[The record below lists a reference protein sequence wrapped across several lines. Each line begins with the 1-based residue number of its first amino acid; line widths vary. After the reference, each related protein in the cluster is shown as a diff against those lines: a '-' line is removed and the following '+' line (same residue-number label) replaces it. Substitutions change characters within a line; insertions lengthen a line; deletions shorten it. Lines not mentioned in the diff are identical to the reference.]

1 MKNITAALVTLVVS
15 VVSVVSV
22 GAFARPVSAQD
33 FGFSSAWPELGD
45 AERVQVMA
53 FGEEFKSFL
62 DDARSHMWFVRE
74 GVALAE
80 AEGFQAWSPEVAA
93 GQMTPGSR
101 WYAVNR
107 DRTLVLFVV
116 GTEPVSDGLRIVNT
130 HIDSPR
136 LEFNTRPFRERNGL
150 VTIDTQI
157 HGGIKNYQ
165 WVNVP
170 LALIGRVDK
179 TDGTTVWVEIGTSPD
194 DPILLITDLAPHV
207 DADYRNRTQRDA
219 IRAEELQPIIASL
232 PPDDDDEDQDGA
244 LDRLLELLRDEYDIE
259 GRDFLSADLQIV
271 PATRPRD
278 VGLDRALV
286 AAYGQD
292 DRSTGYISL
301 RAIFETGTPRHTAV
315 AYAVNNEET
324 GSWNTGVNSEW
335 FSTLVSEMIEVQSGA
350 VSDLDLRRTYRS
362 TQVLVSDTT
371 TALNP
376 VFPAPQNND
385 LTSRLGYG
393 MVVKEYGA
401 GREANSEFF
410 AVIRNLLDD
419 ADVKW
424 QTHSYDAGYGG
435 STIAAWFAGQNM
447 DVIDVGIGIV
457 SMHSPYEVSSKVDLW
472 ELYQGFQ
479 AFFQQ

>member
-1 MKNITAALVTLVVS
+1 MKNILVAAIVLIIALPAS
-15 VVSVVSV
+15 
-22 GAFARPVSAQD
+22 GQD
-33 FGFSSAWPELGD
+33 FGFSSVWPDLGNE
-45 AERVQVMA
+45 ERDQVMA
-53 FGEEFKSFL
+53 FGEDFKSFM
-62 DDARSHMWFVRE
+62 DKARSHMWFVRE

-80 AEGFQAWSPEVAA
+80 AEGFQAWSLDVTASAMP
-93 GQMTPGSR
+93 PGSR
-101 WYAVNR
+101 WYAINR

-116 GTEPVSDGLRIVNT
+116 GTEPISEGLRIVNT

-136 LEFNTRPFRERNGL
+136 LEFNTRPFRERNGI

-179 TDGTTVWVEIGTSPD
+179 TDGTTIWVEIGTSPD

-207 DADYRNRTQRDA
+207 DSDYRNRTQRDV
-219 IRAEELQPIIASL
+219 IRAEELGPIIASL
-232 PPDDDDEDQDGA
+232 PPDEGSDHDDA
-244 LDRLLELLRDEYDIE
+244 LDRLLALLEEEYGIE

-271 PATRPRD
+271 PATAPRD

-286 AAYGQD
+286 GAYGQD
-292 DRSTGYISL
+292 DRATGYVSL

-335 FSTLVSEMIEVQSGA
+335 FSTLVSELILAQSGTF
-350 VSDLDLRRTYRS
+350 SDLDLRRTYAS
-362 TQVLVSDTT
+362 TQALVSDTT

-376 VFPAPQNND
+376 VFPGPQND
-385 LTSRLGYG
+385 SLTSRLGYG

-410 AVIRNLLDD
+410 AVVRRLLDD
-419 ADVKW
+419 AQVKW

-435 STIAAWFAGQNM
+435 GTIASWFAGQNM